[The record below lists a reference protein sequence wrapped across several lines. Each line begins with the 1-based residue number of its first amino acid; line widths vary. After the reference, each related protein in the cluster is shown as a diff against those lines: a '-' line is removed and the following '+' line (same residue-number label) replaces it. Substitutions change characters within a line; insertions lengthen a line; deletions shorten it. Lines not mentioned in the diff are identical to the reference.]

1 MTTFVVTQTR
11 TCECTTSQRGLVSI
25 PVGGQLVKYQVCPK
39 CGTVW
44 VTRYRTLEA
53 PPESILTFDMTDV
66 RLPEA
71 VRQQA
76 RTIVGIV
83 PRN

>member
-11 TCECTTSQRGLVSI
+11 TCECTTSRRGLVPI
-25 PVGGQLVKYQVCPK
+25 PVGGQMVKYEICPK

-53 PPESILTFDMTDV
+53 PAESVQTFDMNDA

-71 VRQQA
+71 VRQHA